1 MIILISTVLILNLI
15 VVFMPKRLSAIEL
28 LTTTLFAMY
37 LQLMTDV
44 FLSLKYNLYGYFD
57 KGVDWA
63 TLIYMF
69 GIYPAINVLFLNYYP
84 YKNKIIKSALY
95 ILVWSIFA
103 MVYETIF
110 LWSGTFY
117 IEGWKRV

>member
-1 MIILISTVLILNLI
+1 
-15 VVFMPKRLSAIEL
+15 MPKRLSAIEL